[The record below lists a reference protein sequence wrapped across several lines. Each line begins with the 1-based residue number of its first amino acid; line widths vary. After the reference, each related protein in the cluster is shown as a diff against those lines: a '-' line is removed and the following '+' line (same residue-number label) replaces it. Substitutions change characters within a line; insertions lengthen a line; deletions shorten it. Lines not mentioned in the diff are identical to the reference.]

1 MGTGGGGWRPCTAAA
16 VSFVAPRSWWGP
28 EAQRG
33 DGVRSPSTPLYSLG
47 TAPQLPLAQPGRR
60 KGEWLEGTS
69 SSSGSDFPQPR
80 CLLLPQCLGVLSL
93 GKRQR
98 QQVLPSPSR
107 LQESASKAHET
118 DCPVENRK
126 PVARFCSASRT
137 LLRGNV
143 CFSRLLPA
151 CSDCWAPAALG
162 CRGGVKAQRGV
173 STPGAGPE
181 EGMIWGPPAD

>member
-1 MGTGGGGWRPCTAAA
+1 MTNLNLLCKNFKTRDGWGREEEAGDPALQQLL
-16 VSFVAPRSWWGP
+16 SVAPRSWWGP

-107 LQESASKAHET
+107 LQESASKVRET

-137 LLRGNV
+137 LLRGNGEHQARKHL
-143 CFSRLLPA
+143 FF
-151 CSDCWAPAALG
+151 
-162 CRGGVKAQRGV
+162 
-173 STPGAGPE
+173 
-181 EGMIWGPPAD
+181 